1 MGIEIAALFGFVGT
15 LHGLNTEAK
24 IMPRDWHQAGLPEQM
39 VAGPYPIAV
48 RAIARAPSTQ
58 GQAPISPS
66 HPSTVL
72 RPIAK
77 GTEDKL
83 SGITKP
89 LGFHLSRR
97 GAPFYLCPITPS
109 SDASVATWRP
119 NFAINL
125 FSILCSPGLRP
136 DMAVA
141 SREK

>member
-89 LGFHLSRR
+89 LGFHLARR
-97 GAPFYLCPITPS
+97 GAKLVFRIAPHSMRGYSLISNISTLNQLIL
-109 SDASVATWRP
+109 SDT
-119 NFAINL
+119 
-125 FSILCSPGLRP
+125 
-136 DMAVA
+136 MY
-141 SREK
+141 EQ